1 MSESKNWSF
10 PTNLQPSAEDMS
22 CDLDQVLNSVVGLR
36 AEIPE
41 DAFTASF
48 LGTERSGSGVVI
60 NEDGLI
66 LTIGYLVTEAKSI
79 WLTANNGT
87 VMQGHALA
95 YDQPTG
101 FGLIQPLGKLKLP
114 MLNFASMDSTQV
126 EDDVF
131 VIAYGGRS
139 HALKAKVV
147 GKREFAGNWEY
158 VLDEALFTAPA
169 HPHWSG
175 AAVVDEFGRL
185 LGIGS
190 LLVQEVQEEGKSL
203 QGNMFVPVDILKPIL
218 NELQKYGKT
227 TVPSRPWL
235 GVYVAESDGHLV
247 VSGVTDGGPA
257 AKAGVKPGDVI
268 VNVAGEHPN
277 GVADVFRRYW
287 SLGEA
292 GVEVP
297 LTLMRAGVRN
307 DIVVRSGERGALL
320 KKPLLH

>member
-1 MSESKNWSF
+1 MSDSKNWSF
-10 PTNLQPSAEDMS
+10 PSNLQPSAQDMT
-22 CDLDQVLNSVVGLR
+22 CDLDQVLDSVVALR

-66 LTIGYLVTEAKSI
+66 LTIGYLITEAQSI
-79 WLTANNGT
+79 WLTANNGS
-87 VMQGHALA
+87 VMQGHTLA
-95 YDQPTG
+95 YDQATG
-101 FGLIQPLGKLKLP
+101 FGLIQPLGRLKLP
-114 MLNFASMDSTQV
+114 MLNFASLASAEPD
-126 EDDVF
+126 DDVF
-131 VIAYGGRS
+131 VIAYGGRP

-190 LLVQEVQEEGKSL
+190 LLVQEAQEEGRSM

-218 NELQKYGKT
+218 NDLQKYGKT
-227 TVPSRPWL
+227 SAPSRPWL
-235 GVYVAESDGHLV
+235 GLYVAESDGHLV

-268 VNVAGEHPN
+268 VNVAGGRPN
-277 GVADVFRRYW
+277 GIADVFRRYW
-287 SLGEA
+287 ALGEA

-297 LTLMRAGVRN
+297 LTLLRRGARN
-307 DIVVRSGERGALL
+307 DILVRSAERGALL
-320 KKPLLH
+320 KKPSLH

>member
-169 HPHWSG
+169 HPQWGG
-175 AAVVDEFGRL
+175 AALVDAQGDL
-185 LGIGS
+185 VGLGS
-190 LLVQEVQEEGKSL
+190 LLVQREANGEAEQV
-203 QGNMFVPVDILKPIL
+203 NMFVPVELLSPIL
-218 NELQKYGKT
+218 ETMLKT
-227 TVPSRPWL
+227 GRGALPSHPWL
-235 GVYVAESDGHLV
+235 GLYAQDHQGELRVGGLAP
-247 VSGVTDGGPA
+247 GGPA
-257 AKAGVKPGDVI
+257 EQAGLRTGDTLIAV
-268 VNVAGEHPN
+268 GEQRVE
-277 GVADVFRRYW
+277 GLAAFYRAVWA
-287 SLGEA
+287 LGA
-292 GVEVP
+292 PGVEVR
-297 LTLMRAGVRN
+297 LALMR
-307 DIVVRSGERGALL
+307 RGKAIEATL
-320 KKPLLH
+320 KSADRADFFRKPSLQ

>member
-10 PTNLQPSAEDMS
+10 PANLQPAASDLT
-22 CDLDQVLNSVVGLR
+22 CDLDQVLDSVVALR

-60 NEDGLI
+60 NDDGLI
-66 LTIGYLVTEAKSI
+66 LTIGYLITEAQSI

-87 VMQGHALA
+87 VMQGHTLA
-95 YDQPTG
+95 YDQATG
-101 FGLIQPLGKLKLP
+101 FGLIQPLGRLKLP
-114 MLNFASMDSTQV
+114 KLSFASMAST
-126 EDDVF
+126 EADDDVF
-131 VIAYGGRS
+131 IIAYGGRH

-175 AAVVDEFGRL
+175 AAVIDEFGRL

-190 LLVQEVQEEGKSL
+190 LLVQEAREEGQSL

-218 NELQKYGKT
+218 DDLMKFGKT
-227 TVPSRPWL
+227 SGPSRPWL
-235 GVYVAESDGHLV
+235 GLYVAESEGNLV

-268 VNVAGEHPN
+268 VDVAGARPN
-277 GVADVFRRYW
+277 GIADVFRSYW
-287 SLGEA
+287 SLGAA

-297 LTLMRAGVRN
+297 LTVMRKGTRSE
-307 DIVVRSGERGALL
+307 ILVRSAERGALL
-320 KKPLLH
+320 KKPSLH